1 MKDKPSEILYSEP
14 VKEIISNPP
23 RKIIRWGTTLIFLI
37 FLFFILLSWL
47 IKYPDIVSAPIE
59 ITTVNPPITLVSKIT
74 GRINKLY
81 VTDGEEVTPGKLL
94 AVMETAAS
102 IQEFKLLTAA
112 LDTIKNPEKLSS
124 GSLLRFSELGEIQP
138 YYASFL
144 KELYDFNTFIR
155 NDYYGNKINSL
166 TAEITSLQEYIN
178 RMKEKE
184 NLVSDNLVLERKKY
198 QRDSVLFSGK
208 VYAESDLDKS
218 KQAYNLI
225 RQELQQAGLNR
236 SAKVIE
242 VTEKK
247 QQLLDYRIMR
257 EEEKQ
262 KLISILNESFLNL
275 SAQMKIWENKYLLIS
290 PVKGIVTFTK
300 YWSENQSVLIDQPVL
315 NVVPENAGN
324 YIGRINLSMVRSGKV
339 KINQV
344 VNIKLSSFPYL
355 EYGMVRGIINTKSLV
370 PSGDAYI
377 IEVYLPQ
384 GLKTLYGKELD
395 FTQNMQ
401 GTAEIITENIR
412 LLQKIINP
420 LRHFISKNKS

>member
-23 RKIIRWGTTLIFLI
+23 RKIIRWGTTLIFSI

-81 VTDGEEVTPGKLL
+81 VTDGEKVTPGKLL

-112 LDTIKNPEKLSS
+112 IDTIKNPEKLSS
-124 GSLLRFSELGEIQP
+124 DSLLRISELGELQP

-144 KELYDFNTFIR
+144 KALSDFNTFTR

-166 TAEITSLQEYIN
+166 TLEITSLQEYIN
-178 RMKEKE
+178 RMKVKE
-184 NLVSDNLVLERKKY
+184 NLMSDNLVLERKKY

-208 VYAESDLDKS
+208 VYPESDLEKS

-225 RQELQQAGLNR
+225 RLELQQAELDR

-242 VTEKK
+242 VTEEK
-247 QQLLDYRIMR
+247 QQLLDYRIKG

-262 KLISILNESFLNL
+262 KLISVLNESFLNL

-324 YIGRINLSMVRSGKV
+324 YVGRINLSMVRSGKV

-355 EYGMVRGIINTKSLV
+355 EYGMVRGIINAKSLV

-401 GTAEIITENIR
+401 GTAEIITEDIR

-420 LRHFISKNKS
+420 LRHLISKNKS

>member
-23 RKIIRWGTTLIFLI
+23 RKIIRWGTTLIFSI
-37 FLFFILLSWL
+37 FLFLILLSWL

-81 VTDGEEVTPGKLL
+81 VTDGEMVMPDQLL

-112 LDTIKNPEKLSS
+112 IDNIKDPEKLSS
-124 GSLLRFSELGEIQP
+124 DSLIHFSELGELQL

-144 KELYDFNTFIR
+144 KALSDFSTFIR

-166 TAEITSLQEYIN
+166 TIEITSLLEYID
-178 RMKEKE
+178 RMKVKEK
-184 NLVSDNLVLERKKY
+184 LVSDNLVLERKKY
-198 QRDSVLFSGK
+198 QRDSILFLGK
-208 VYAESDLDKS
+208 VYPESDLEKS

-225 RQELQQAGLNR
+225 RLELQQAGLDR

-242 VTEKK
+242 VTEKR
-247 QQLLDYRIMR
+247 QQLLDYRITG

-262 KLISILNESFLNL
+262 KLISVLNESFLNL
-275 SAQMKIWENKYLLIS
+275 NAQMKIWANKYLLIS
-290 PVKGIVTFTK
+290 PVKGTVTFTK
-300 YWSENQSVLIDQPVL
+300 YWNENQSALIDQPVL
-315 NVVPENAGN
+315 NIVPENAGN
-324 YIGRINLSMVRSGKV
+324 YIGRISLSMVRSGKV
-339 KINQV
+339 KIDQV

-355 EYGMVRGIINTKSLV
+355 EYGMVRGVVKTKSLV

-377 IEVYLPQ
+377 IEVSLPQ

-401 GTAEIITENIR
+401 GTAEIITEDIR

-420 LRHFISKNKS
+420 LRHLISKNKS

>member
-23 RKIIRWGTTLIFLI
+23 RKIIRWGTTLIFSI
-37 FLFFILLSWL
+37 FLFLILLSWL

-81 VTDGEEVTPGKLL
+81 VTDGEMVMPDQLL

-112 LDTIKNPEKLSS
+112 IDNIKDPEKLSS
-124 GSLLRFSELGEIQP
+124 DSLIHFSELGELQL

-144 KELYDFNTFIR
+144 KALSDFSTFIR

-166 TAEITSLQEYIN
+166 TIEITSLLEYID
-178 RMKEKE
+178 RMKVKEK
-184 NLVSDNLVLERKKY
+184 LVSDNLVLERKKY
-198 QRDSVLFSGK
+198 QRDSILFSGK
-208 VYAESDLDKS
+208 VYPESDLEKS

-225 RQELQQAGLNR
+225 RLELQQAGLDR

-242 VTEKK
+242 VTEKR
-247 QQLLDYRIMR
+247 QQLLDYRITG

-262 KLISILNESFLNL
+262 KLISVLNESFLNL
-275 SAQMKIWENKYLLIS
+275 NAQMKIWANKYLLIS
-290 PVKGIVTFTK
+290 PVKGTVTFTK
-300 YWSENQSVLIDQPVL
+300 YWNENQSALIDQPVL
-315 NVVPENAGN
+315 NIVPENAGN
-324 YIGRINLSMVRSGKV
+324 YIGRISLSMVRSGKV
-339 KINQV
+339 KIDQV

-355 EYGMVRGIINTKSLV
+355 EYGMVRGVVKTKSLV

-377 IEVYLPQ
+377 IEVSLPQ

-401 GTAEIITENIR
+401 GTAEIITEDIR

-420 LRHFISKNKS
+420 LRHLISKNKS

>member
-23 RKIIRWGTTLIFLI
+23 RKIIRWGTALIFSI
-37 FLFFILLSWL
+37 FLFLILLSWL

-81 VTDGEEVTPGKLL
+81 VKDGEKVIPGQLL

-102 IQEFKLLTAA
+102 IQEYKLLTAA
-112 LDTIKNPEKLSS
+112 IGNIKDPEKLFSD
-124 GSLLRFSELGEIQP
+124 SLLHFSELGELQP
-138 YYASFL
+138 YYATFL
-144 KELYDFNTFIR
+144 KALSDFNTFIR

-166 TAEITSLQEYIN
+166 TIEITSLKEYID
-178 RMKEKE
+178 RMKVKE
-184 NLVSDNLVLERKKY
+184 NLVSDNLVLERKKFK
-198 QRDSVLFSGK
+198 RDSILFSGK
-208 VYAESDLDKS
+208 VFPESDLEKS

-225 RQELQQAGLNR
+225 RLELQQAGLDR
-236 SAKVIE
+236 SARVIE
-242 VTEKK
+242 ATEKN
-247 QQLLDYRIMR
+247 QQILDYRIR
-257 EEEKQ
+257 GEEEKQ

-275 SAQMKIWENKYLLIS
+275 NAQIKIWENKYLLIS

-300 YWSENQSVLIDQPVL
+300 YWSENQSPLIDQPVL

-355 EYGMVRGIINTKSLV
+355 EYGMVRGIVNTKSLV

-377 IEVYLPQ
+377 IEVSLPQ

-395 FTQNMQ
+395 FTQNMR
-401 GTAEIITENIR
+401 GTAEIITEDIR

-420 LRHFISKNKS
+420 LRHLISKNKS

>member
-23 RKIIRWGTTLIFLI
+23 RKIIRWGTTLIFSI

-81 VTDGEEVTPGKLL
+81 VTDGEKVTPGKLL

-112 LDTIKNPEKLSS
+112 IDTIENPEKLSS
-124 GSLLRFSELGEIQP
+124 DSLLRFSKLGEIQP

-144 KELYDFNTFIR
+144 KALSDFNTFIR

-166 TAEITSLQEYIN
+166 TVEITSLQEYIN
-178 RMKEKE
+178 RMKVKE
-184 NLVSDNLVLERKKY
+184 NLMSDNQVLERKKY
-198 QRDSVLFSGK
+198 QRDSILFSGK
-208 VYAESDLDKS
+208 VYAESDFEKS

-225 RQELQQAGLNR
+225 RLELQQAGLDR
-236 SAKVIE
+236 SVKVIE
-242 VTEKK
+242 VTEEK
-247 QQLLDYRIMR
+247 QQLLDYRIKG

-262 KLISILNESFLNL
+262 KLISVLNESFLNL

-300 YWSENQSVLIDQPVL
+300 YWSENQSVLIDQSVL

-324 YIGRINLSMVRSGKV
+324 YVGRINLSMVRSGKV
-339 KINQV
+339 KINMV

-401 GTAEIITENIR
+401 GTAEIITEDIR

-420 LRHFISKNKS
+420 LRHLISKNKS